1 MAAAPKKNAPT
12 AAQAA
17 AAEAVGEVDLSKP
30 DATPDPAAP
39 IVVPFRGA
47 EFKIERDTLV
57 SARYLIAVA
66 SNQPHT
72 ILFEALGQQQSAQ
85 FIRLCKPGEGLYDV
99 AGEFFEALSKAAG
112 WGNS

>member
-1 MAAAPKKNAPT
+1 MAAAPKKT

-17 AAEAVGEVDLSKP
+17 ASEAVGDVDLTKP
-30 DATPDPAAP
+30 DAAPDPNAP

-47 EFKIERDTLV
+47 EFRIERVTLV
-57 SARYLIAVA
+57 SARYLVAVA

-72 ILFEALGQQQSAQ
+72 ILFEALGPKQSAEW
-85 FIRLCKPGEGLYDV
+85 IRLCKPGEGLYEA